1 MQLPKLAEA
10 MSKLNLDVS
19 RETLDR
25 LEVYERL
32 LAKWTKS
39 INLVA
44 PSTVDDIWNRHIVD
58 SYQIF
63 AHIPH
68 SAKTLV
74 DIGSGGGLPGLVI
87 AAVAAEKLPLLKITL
102 IESDQRKAAFL
113 RTAARE
119 MELQVEVISQR
130 VERLEGVSSDVLT
143 ARALAPLNVL
153 FDYATAL
160 LKPQGLCIFQ
170 KGRTFAAEISDAAI
184 HWQFDVTEYE
194 SKTSAEARIL
204 LVKGITRVA

>member
-1 MQLPKLAEA
+1 MQLPKSAES
-10 MSKLNLDVS
+10 MSRLSADVS

-25 LEVYERL
+25 LEIFERL

-39 INLVA
+39 INLIA
-44 PSTVDDIWNRHIVD
+44 PSTIDDIWNRHIVD

-63 AHIPH
+63 EHIPR

-87 AAVAAEKLPLLKITL
+87 AAVARDTLPLLQITL
-102 IESDQRKAAFL
+102 VESDLRKAAFL
-113 RTAARE
+113 RSAARE
-119 MELQVEVISQR
+119 MGLHVKVVTQR
-130 VERLEGVSSDVLT
+130 VEHLKDVSCDVLT
-143 ARALAPLNVL
+143 ARALAPLNIL
-153 FDYATAL
+153 FDYASL
-160 LKPQGLCIFQ
+160 LLNPPGLCIFQ
-170 KGRTFAAEISDAAI
+170 KGRNFATEISDAAI
-184 HWQFDVTEYE
+184 HWRFDVTEYE